1 MLVLGIDTSARTG
14 SVALCDR
21 ASLIGEF
28 TLGMERQHSERLMPA
43 LDSLLAVSGVG
54 MEDVELIAVARGP
67 GPFTGLR
74 VGITTA
80 KALAYGLGLPAVGV
94 PTLDAIAYG
103 HHHSARDLC
112 VLLDARKQEV
122 YAARYEA
129 VPGPVLETPL
139 RWLRCVGAHRCTPV
153 HDVLGEIERPT
164 LFVGDGAAAYR
175 CAIAET
181 LGDLASFGDEEAGVC
196 RAWAVATLGDR
207 LHRDQPTTAAQ
218 SVDLSPLYLRR
229 PEAEVKLGQSR

>member
-1 MLVLGIDTSARTG
+1 MVLGIDTSARTG
-14 SVALCDR
+14 SVALCDGE
-21 ASLIGEF
+21 SLTGEF

-80 KALAYGLGLPAVGV
+80 KALAYGLGVPAVGV

-103 HHHSARDLC
+103 HRHSARDVC

-129 VPGPVLETPL
+129 VTDPGLETSL
-139 RWLRCVGAHRCTPV
+139 RSVGAHRCIPV
-153 HDVLGEIERPT
+153 HDVLGEIE
-164 LFVGDGAAAYR
+164 
-175 CAIAET
+175 I
-181 LGDLASFGDEEAGVC
+181 
-196 RAWAVATLGDR
+196 
-207 LHRDQPTTAAQ
+207 DQH
-218 SVDLSPLYLRR
+218 D
-229 PEAEVKLGQSR
+229 